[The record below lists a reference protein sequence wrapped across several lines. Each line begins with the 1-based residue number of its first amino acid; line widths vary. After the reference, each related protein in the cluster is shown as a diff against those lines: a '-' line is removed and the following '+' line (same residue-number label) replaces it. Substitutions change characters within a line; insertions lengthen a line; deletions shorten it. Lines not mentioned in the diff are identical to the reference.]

1 LYIGKFKLEVKM
13 SFGVNGA
20 AAVAG
25 ESKRIAAGKWLMIS
39 ASIGAAAAF
48 GGSVEAV
55 RNAGAETFWVES
67 WRMGGLF
74 VFAGLFLMLAVK
86 PRNLPGV
93 WEAVFF
99 HKVLMAVLAAFNPQV
114 KDALVSGIIDAVL
127 AVFILSAYILSKGWL
142 SWKRA
147 GGE

>member
-1 LYIGKFKLEVKM
+1 M
-13 SFGVNGA
+13 SFSSKES
-20 AAVAG
+20 VASAG
-25 ESKRIAAGKWLMIS
+25 NSKRITAGKWLMIS

-55 RNAGAETFWVES
+55 RNAGLETFWVES
-67 WRMGGLF
+67 WRMAGFL

-99 HKVLMAVLAAFNPQV
+99 HKVLMAVLAAYNPQA

-142 SWKRA
+142 SWK
-147 GGE
+147 GVMK